1 MKKTDIKSLTL
12 GELSVLLGELGQPVF
27 RARQIYKWL
36 HQKMVC
42 SFDEMSDL
50 SLNLREQL
58 KELFYINAVS
68 IQRKLVS
75 KLDGTTKYL
84 MKLSDGQLIEAVLMR
99 YKYGNSVCISTQAG
113 CRMGCKFCASTLRGR
128 ERNLLPSEMLDEIM
142 AVARDTGE
150 RVSHAVLMGI
160 GEPLDNYD
168 NVVRFLELLSSPDGM
183 NMSLRHVS
191 LSTCGL
197 VDRIYDLMELN
208 LGLTLSISLHA
219 PNDEIRSRIMP
230 VNRKWKVDEL
240 LDACRRYFD
249 KTGRRISFEYTLIDG
264 VNDSE
269 RCARELAS
277 KLRGMNCH
285 VNLIPVNN
293 VRETAFR
300 KSSQLSIRQFQEVLT
315 KQKINATIRRELGA
329 DINAACGQLRYE
341 QAES

>member
-1 MKKTDIKSLTL
+1 
-12 GELSVLLGELGQPVF
+12 
-27 RARQIYKWL
+27 
-36 HQKMVC
+36 
-42 SFDEMSDL
+42 
-50 SLNLREQL
+50 
-58 KELFYINAVS
+58 
-68 IQRKLVS
+68 
-75 KLDGTTKYL
+75 
-84 MKLSDGQLIEAVLMR
+84 
-99 YKYGNSVCISTQAG
+99 
-113 CRMGCKFCASTLRGR
+113 MGCKFCASTLRGR